1 MMRPRRFLGYVV
13 GLLLASPATGA
24 LAEEASHPGPSPRA
38 VEAMRLVASDDAY
51 QRELG
56 FLRLEALRESATIP
70 TIAQYLTH
78 KDPEVRAYS
87 LRALAA
93 VQGASSVPVVLQAL
107 VQDKHPRVRRA
118 ALLALEPF
126 EPTNPEILPALLRA
140 LRDRKPEVRM
150 TAIDIVSRIDA
161 PQAKEAILIR
171 NKREHDGDVRRVLAL
186 AMKRIVVEAHAR

>member
-1 MMRPRRFLGYVV
+1 MTRPRWSMAWVLI

-24 LAEEASHPGPSPRA
+24 LAEEMARPGPSPHA
-38 VEAMRLVASDDAY
+38 VEAMRLVESSDAY

-56 FLRLEALRESATIP
+56 FLRLEAMREAATIP
-70 TIAQYLTH
+70 IIAQHLTH

-93 VQGASSVPVVLQAL
+93 VQGAPSVPVVLQTLAR
-107 VQDKHPRVRRA
+107 DKHPRVRRA

-126 EPTNPEILPALLRA
+126 EPTSPEILPALLHA

-150 TAIDIVSRIDA
+150 TAVDIVSRIDA

-171 NKREHDGDVRRVLAL
+171 KKREHNRDVRRVLAL
-186 AMKRIVVEAHAR
+186 AMKRLGT